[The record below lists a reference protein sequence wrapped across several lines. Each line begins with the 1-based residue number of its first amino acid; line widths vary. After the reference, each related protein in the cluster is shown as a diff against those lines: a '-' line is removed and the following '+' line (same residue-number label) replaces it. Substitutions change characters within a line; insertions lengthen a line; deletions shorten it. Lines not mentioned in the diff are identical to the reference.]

1 MLAAVR
7 DAVVRYKTW
16 PALQQRAL
24 QEMVTEICAEDE
36 VQVENEGEFEET
48 TVIHRSLRHHRS
60 LRQRPLPVE
69 DVHLNSRK
77 NTRIIRIAKQH
88 IEILFRGERSA

>member
-24 QEMVTEICAEDE
+24 QEMVTEIYAEDE
-36 VQVENEGEFEET
+36 VEDEGDEGEFEEC
-48 TVIHRSLRHHRS
+48 
-60 LRQRPLPVE
+60 
-69 DVHLNSRK
+69 K
-77 NTRIIRIAKQH
+77 
-88 IEILFRGERSA
+88 

>member
-48 TVIHRSLRHHRS
+48 TK
-60 LRQRPLPVE
+60 
-69 DVHLNSRK
+69 SRWE
-77 NTRIIRIAKQH
+77 RRAPDD
-88 IEILFRGERSA
+88 EITELAL